1 MNVDVL
7 IVGGGIAGLWLLA
20 ELRAQGVDAWLAT
33 DELGKG
39 QTIASQGIIH
49 GGTKYSLTGK
59 LSGATLAIG
68 DMPRLWREALRGEGA
83 VDLRQAR
90 VLTESQ
96 LLWTSGGIG
105 SRLTGF
111 FASHAMKSRMEAV
124 AKADY
129 PALFQHAAFHGGL
142 YRLDEPVLDIPSVLQ
157 TLRDQHAAALM
168 QVDVRQSCLK
178 LRDGQYYYVAQ
189 LPDGTSCDVLAQ
201 HIVLTAGAGNEQL
214 LTGFGSDAP
223 VMQRRPLQMVLAKGD
238 LPPLY
243 AHALGMSDKPRVT
256 ITTHNAA
263 DGKTVWYI
271 GGQPAEQGVGKSPR
285 EVIAA
290 TRRELQD
297 LLPWMDFSATEWATW
312 NVDRAEARQVDGSRP
327 DQPMIFQQ
335 QNVTVAWPTKLAFAP
350 LLARQVQ
357 TRLGLAQLVT
367 NVVMGEGRKRVAA
380 CVPPITLAVWQQVA
394 WSQL

>member
-7 IVGGGIAGLWLLA
+7 IIGGGIAGLWLLA
-20 ELRAQGVDAWLAT
+20 ELRANGVDAWLAT

-83 VDLRQAR
+83 VDLHQAR

-111 FASHAMKSRMEAV
+111 FASHAMQSRMEAV

-129 PALFQHAAFHGGL
+129 PALFQRPAFHGGL

-157 TLRDQHAAALM
+157 TLREQLAERLVC
-168 QVDVRQSCLK
+168 VDVTQSH
-178 LRDGQYYYVAQ
+178 LRLRAGQYDYAAC
-189 LPDGTSCDVLAQ
+189 LPDGTRCDITAQ
-201 HIVLTAGAGNEQL
+201 QIVLTAGAGNAGL
-214 LTGFGSDAP
+214 LTCMGKDAP
-223 VMQRRPLQMVLAKGD
+223 TMQRRPLQMVLARGD

-256 ITTHNAA
+256 ITTHNDAT
-263 DGKTVWYI
+263 GKTVWYI
-271 GGQPAEQGVGKSPR
+271 GGQPAEQGVGKSPAD
-285 EVIAA
+285 VIAA

-297 LLPWMDFSATEWATW
+297 LLPWMDFSSIEWATW
-312 NVDRAEARQVDGSRP
+312 NVDRAEARQADGSRP

-357 TRLGLAQLVT
+357 TRLGLTKLVT
-367 NVVMGEGRKRVAA
+367 NAVTNDGQKRVAA
-380 CVPPITLAVWQQVA
+380 CVPPIALAVWQQVA